1 MQMLKINISKREE
14 LVIIS
19 ALLSIL
25 MLVLFFVPLGLWKF
39 IFLIFMGVCVYLASI
54 FILRG
59 YLAKIEYVVLPILPI
74 LFTLSFALFYNIIP
88 ERWLTRLIF
97 ISIYGS
103 LIYSVLL
110 IENVFNVAKTKNIQL
125 LRVAR
130 TIYFFVSSFTVFLF
144 SYVLLSFHLFG
155 LFTGLI
161 FLVFV
166 FFISYTFFW
175 SFRLEKAVRR
185 EDIFLSMSS
194 AMILFEL
201 MFVFSFWPLNIYLIS
216 LLLTSVYYSI
226 LGIWDNLL
234 SFRLKGWGVQEYI
247 LINFAVFVLGLLIVN
262 FG

>member
-19 ALLSIL
+19 ALLSVL
-25 MLVLFFVPLGLWKF
+25 MLLLFLVPLGIWKF
-39 IFLIFMGVCVYLASI
+39 IFLIFMGVSVYLASI

-59 YLAKIEYVVLPILPI
+59 YLSKIEYVVLPILPI
-74 LFTLSFALFYNIIP
+74 FFTLSSALFYNIIP

-103 LIYSVLL
+103 LIYSVML

-155 LFTGLI
+155 FFTGLI
-161 FLVFV
+161 FLVFI

-185 EDIFLSMSS
+185 EDIFLSMGG
-194 AMILFEL
+194 AIILFEL
-201 MFVFSFWPLNIYLIS
+201 MIIFSFWPLNIYLIS

-234 SFRLKGWGVQEYI
+234 SFRLKGWSIREYI
-247 LINFAVFVLGLLIVN
+247 LINLAVFLLCLLIVN